1 MVVNNSGDLE
11 VYAVHDTPK
20 QAPWSARGD
29 LAIGAGQSYKIISG
43 FHDSEPPP
51 EPWDI
56 LMPAPNAH
64 PSESIVRS
72 DQTREE
78 SVIRGRSKHASFGRG
93 DEDGFP
99 ALVPNTSKGPT
110 NLAATKPGKGRT
122 YSPASFRKY
131 HFEHSAERST
141 VGRDLPSRNGSV
153 DQLAHANGESSRS
166 RSHRAQRDKSA
177 FKAKKQSSRII
188 QQVVEDDISMVMRNR
203 AIRGYG
209 LGNVQLFCPLM

>member
-11 VYAVHDTPK
+11 MYAIHDTPK

-29 LAIGAGQSYKIISG
+29 LAIGAGKSYKIIYG

-56 LMPAPNAH
+56 STTPN
-64 PSESIVRS
+64 PQPPESVSRS

-78 SVIRGRSKHASFGRG
+78 SIVRGRSKHASFGRG

-99 ALVPNTSKGPT
+99 ALAPNNGSAPA
-110 NLAATKPGKGRT
+110 NLATTKPGKSRT

-131 HFEHSAERST
+131 HSAERST
-141 VGRDLPSRNGSV
+141 IGKDQPLRDIV
-153 DQLAHANGESSRS
+153 ADQLGQTNGESSRS
-166 RSHRAQRDKSA
+166 RNHRAQREKSA
-177 FKAKKQSSRII
+177 SKARKQPMKII

-209 LGNVQLFCPLM
+209 LNNVQLFN